1 MLFAAALVFTS
12 CSNGSDSGGGT
23 PKHAVTFG
31 VDGGNGTIKATVDGS
46 EISSGDTVE
55 QGKIVEF
62 TATAD
67 NPATHDV
74 DFWTVSAGAF
84 EEGTGESGS
93 TIAKVKVV
101 QPVTVTV
108 KFKLKSAPPTK
119 YAVTFGVEGGNGKLT
134 AKADGI
140 PETAVSP
147 VNVEK
152 NKTVTFTAAPAAN
165 HKVKEWKV
173 DDAVI
178 SNTTTTH
185 TLIVTKA
192 ADVKVSFEAL
202 PAGQASYTVEH
213 YREKADGTYPA
224 EPTESED
231 KSGTAGN
238 PVVYT
243 PKAYEGFTYKSNLTE
258 INGAIQTSG
267 TIAADG
273 STVIKLYY
281 ERNTVNVTFKLAG
294 GNIAGG
300 NIAGDTADVVKTG
313 KYGTAL
319 EAPVDPVQAGFVFKG
334 WTPALPAPLVFPAS
348 DTEYTAQ
355 WAQLYTIDFGVD
367 GGHGT
372 LTAEVDGTEIHSGDT
387 VEQGKTVTFT
397 AEADLGYAVEKW
409 TDGGTDI
416 AGETNATYEYTVT
429 EDADIA
435 VHFKTVP
442 VDVYVSVRSDDK
454 GYVWKNVAPTKLR
467 PNETDP
473 SVTVYPYAVRSRG
486 KDVYIAGEEN
496 WGSVY
501 PRVWKKDGSLHWLGN
516 NRWSMAYDIAF
527 YKGKTLVAG
536 HTYAGTDSGASITDI
551 SDTANPVVTYLCKE
565 SPQIHLT
572 KVRALC
578 AGTGKLYA
586 AGYKQDG
593 TTYKTTVV
601 LWTVTD
607 AGTVSGLE
615 LGRDGQGAGTSTG
628 MMYGLCT
635 AGSSVYVAAGNLWKV
650 EGTTVTSITVPEANG
665 VYALCVCNGTVY
677 AAGQTDYD
685 GGSKA
690 AVWKI
695 EGTNASLYKELSTVS
710 SGVYALCTG
719 RDDLYAA
726 GFYYDTGHKFKP
738 VWWHIAADGT
748 LTENK
753 LGTAKGEA
761 RGICVTV
768 KE

>member
-1 MLFAAALVFTS
+1 MLFAAALVFTG

-55 QGKIVEF
+55 KGKIVEF
-62 TATAD
+62 TATAE
-67 NPATHDV
+67 NSATHNV

-84 EEGTGESGS
+84 EEGTGGSGS
-93 TIAKVKVV
+93 TIAKIKVV
-101 QPVTVTV
+101 QPVSVTV

-152 NKTVTFTAAPAAN
+152 NKTVTFTATPAAN

-173 DDAVI
+173 DGAVI

-224 EPTESED
+224 TPTESED
-231 KSGTAGN
+231 KSGTAGS
-238 PVVYT
+238 PAVYT
-243 PKAYEGFTYKSNLTE
+243 PKTYEGFTYKSNLTE
-258 INGAIQTSG
+258 INGTVQENG

-281 ERNTVNVTFKLAG
+281 ERKTVNVTFKL
-294 GNIAGG
+294 AGG

-319 EAPVDPVQAGFVFKG
+319 EAPDPVQAGFVFKG
-334 WTPALPAPLVFPAS
+334 WTPALPVPLVFPAS
-348 DTEYTAQ
+348 NAEYTAN

-397 AEADLGYAVEKW
+397 AEAAPGYAVEKW
-409 TDGGTDI
+409 TDGGSDI
-416 AGETNATYEYTVT
+416 AGETNAMYSHTVT
-429 EDADIA
+429 ADADIA

-442 VDVYVSVRSDDK
+442 VDVYVTGTSGGK
-454 GYVWKNVAPTKLR
+454 GYVWKNDADTELI
-467 PNETDP
+467 PNETG
-473 SVTVYPYAVRSRG
+473 SNITVSPYAVRSLG
-486 KDVYIAGEEN
+486 KNVYITGEEN
-496 WGSVY
+496 VSGATE
-501 PRVWKKDGSLHWLGN
+501 PRVWKKDGSLHWISDHQ
-516 NRWSMAYDIAF
+516 WSYAYDIAF
-527 YKGKTLVAG
+527 YKGKILVAG
-536 HTYAGTDSGASITDI
+536 RTNNGTDRGASITDI
-551 SDTANPVVTYLCKE
+551 SDPAHPEITFLCKE
-565 SPQIHLT
+565 TPPINYAE
-572 KVRALC
+572 VRALC
-578 AGTGKLYA
+578 VGSGKLYA
-586 AGYKQDG
+586 AGYKEDN
-593 TTYKTTVV
+593 TYKKTVF
-601 LWTVTD
+601 LWAGSD
-607 AGTVSGLE
+607 AGTMSELSLGLE
-615 LGRDGQGAGTSTG
+615 GQPTYTNDIP
-628 MMYGLCT
+628 YGVCT
-635 AGSSVYVAAGNLWKV
+635 AGTSVYVAAGNLWKV
-650 EGTTVTSITVPEANG
+650 DGAAVTPISVSGAKG
-665 VYALCVCNGTVY
+665 LYALCVREGIVY
-677 AAGQTDYD
+677 AAGWTDD
-685 GGSKA
+685 TGGSKA

-695 EGTNASLYKELSTVS
+695 EGTNVSLYKELSTDY
-710 SGVYALCTG
+710 SGVYALCAG

-726 GFYYDTGHKFKP
+726 GFYYDTDNKYKP
-738 VWWHIAADGT
+738 VWWHIAGDGT
-748 LTENK
+748 LTEHK
-753 LGTAKGEA
+753 RGIDKGAA
-761 RGICVTV
+761 RGICVAAQ
-768 KE
+768 E